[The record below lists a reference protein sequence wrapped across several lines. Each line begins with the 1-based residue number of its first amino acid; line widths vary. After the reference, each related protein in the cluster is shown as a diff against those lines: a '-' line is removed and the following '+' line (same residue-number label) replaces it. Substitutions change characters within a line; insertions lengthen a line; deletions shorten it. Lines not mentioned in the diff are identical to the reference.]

1 MKRVKL
7 FTVLP
12 LVLLAVYIA
21 SCANTP
27 PTAQEIADA
36 EAAVAAARAAG
47 CPDCAPE
54 ECAAA
59 EAALAKAKA
68 LAGEFCAELEA
79 KRLLAEA
86 KAKADEARFK
96 CLASKEAP
104 VESPAPPPA
113 PVETEYGLKDIFF
126 DYDKS
131 NIRGDAEPVLQE
143 NAEVLKN
150 NPDLRVVVEGYADI
164 RGTDEYNLAL
174 AQRRADST
182 KAYLVQLGVDP
193 GRIDTVSRGE
203 TSKFGEGTTE
213 ESYQLNR
220 RARFIPVKPGSAP
233 GARIYIIRDNSNS

>member
-7 FTVLP
+7 YTVLP
-12 LVLLAVYIA
+12 LMLVGLMYIV
-21 SCANTP
+21 SCANVP
-27 PTAQEIADA
+27 PTPQEIADA
-36 EAAVAAARAAG
+36 EAAVAAAKAAG
-47 CPDCAPE
+47 CPDCAPA

-79 KRLLAEA
+79 KRLLADA

-96 CLASKEAP
+96 CLASKETP
-104 VESPAPPPA
+104 IAPPPPLP

-126 DYDKS
+126 DYDRAA
-131 NIRGDAEPVLQE
+131 IRPDAEPVLQE
-143 NAEVLKN
+143 NAETLKS
-150 NPDLRVVVEGYADI
+150 NPNLRVVVEGYADI

-182 KAYLVQLGVDP
+182 KSYLVQLGIDP
-193 GRIDTVSRGE
+193 SRIDTVSRGE

-220 RARFIPVKPGSAP
+220 RARFIPVNPGSAP
-233 GARIYIIRDNSNS
+233 GARIYIINDEPAL